1 MLCEGRTEELALEH
15 FIARQWKADGF
26 GSVGLGHRDLGG
38 NLNKVGP
45 FACNSLDRGD
55 VLAVFTLVDL
65 YKMSRVI
72 QPSDDELEA
81 KVDRVRSWLRTQVE
95 RHPGA
100 RDFFPHVSV
109 YEVEAWILAEG
120 AALSQRLQD
129 PSIRP
134 DPQAES
140 KDFQK
145 PPKKRI
151 GELFW
156 RNRKTRYREILDGRP
171 LFSRM
176 EFQSV
181 YDSCPYFRR
190 FYDDLKTA
198 ARQ

>member
-1 MLCEGRTEELALEH
+1 LAVIY
-15 FIARQWKADGF
+15 FIRRQWKADGY
-26 GSVGLGHRDLGG
+26 GSVGLEPRNLKG
-38 NLNKVGP
+38 NFNKVGP

-55 VLAVFTLVDL
+55 VFAVFTLVDL
-65 YKMSRVI
+65 YRMNRVI
-72 QPSDDELEA
+72 QPSDDELDG
-81 KVDRVRSWLRTQVE
+81 KVARVQDWLRTQVQ
-95 RHPGA
+95 RHRRA
-100 RDFFPHVSV
+100 QDFFPHVSV
-109 YEVEAWILAEG
+109 HEVEAWILAEG
-120 AALSQRLQD
+120 AAVSQRLQD

-156 RNRKTRYREILDGRP
+156 RNRKTRYREILDGQV